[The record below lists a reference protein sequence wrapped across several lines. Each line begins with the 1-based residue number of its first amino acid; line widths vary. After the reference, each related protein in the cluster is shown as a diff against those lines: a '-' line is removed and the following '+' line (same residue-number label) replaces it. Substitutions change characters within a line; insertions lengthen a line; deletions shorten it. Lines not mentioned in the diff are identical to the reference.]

1 MTVRWTVRATEP
13 TAVFSPQRKY
23 KTVGSSHTEAT
34 KKCSRHSSAAIFLV
48 AMKRTLRR
56 MKNEV
61 AVGYEVLL
69 RNTKNEKCALCF
81 MAAKPSLHIGEAN
94 APFFIETL

>member
-1 MTVRWTVRATEP
+1 
-13 TAVFSPQRKY
+13 
-23 KTVGSSHTEAT
+23 
-34 KKCSRHSSAAIFLV
+34 
-48 AMKRTLRR
+48 MKRTLRC

-69 RNTKNEKCALCF
+69 RNMKKEKCALCF
-81 MAAKPSLHIGEAN
+81 MTAKPSLHIGEAN